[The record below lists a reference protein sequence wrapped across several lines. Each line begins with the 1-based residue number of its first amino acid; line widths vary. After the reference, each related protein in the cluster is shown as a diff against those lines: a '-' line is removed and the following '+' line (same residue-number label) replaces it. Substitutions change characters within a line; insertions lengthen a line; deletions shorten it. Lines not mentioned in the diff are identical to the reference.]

1 MIEWKTVDAG
11 APWVRRGRK
20 LLIVGA
26 LLAIA
31 GCGKSEAAPQGGGV
45 PVKVQTAALADT
57 EETSEFVA
65 EVKSRNSVELRP
77 QVEGHVSKI
86 LVQPGMVVTPGTQ
99 LLQIDPQ
106 KQQAAFTSASAASG
120 TADAELS
127 RARSTLAALESTRN
141 ARRSSLQLAQLEQKR
156 SASLLGSNTIS
167 QQAFDQTKTALDQAQ
182 GDFDAAEQQVA
193 AQKAGIASFESG
205 RTQAQASAQV
215 QRAELK
221 YYNIAAPFNGTV
233 GDIPVK
239 IGDFVTPQ
247 TLLTTLDDEKQPLEA
262 YISVPVESQSRL
274 KLDLPVRLVDAD
286 SKLLSKSTI
295 SFIAPRVDSASQT
308 VLVKARIED
317 ASALRTQQLLRA
329 RIVWKSTPAVSIP
342 VTSLSRQS
350 GLTFVFVLNDANPPT
365 VAQRPVKLGPTTGND
380 VVVLDGVKAGER
392 FVTAGIQKLRDGAPV
407 TPEAP
412 TAEKAADAK

>member
-1 MIEWKTVDAG
+1 MRKSVGLIG
-11 APWVRRGRK
+11 AM
-20 LLIVGA
+20 
-26 LLAIA
+26 LAIA
-31 GCGKSEAAPQGGGV
+31 GCAKGEAAPQGGGV
-45 PVKVQTAALADT
+45 PVKVQTAVLTDT
-57 EETSEFVA
+57 DEASEFVA

-86 LVQPGMVVTPGTQ
+86 LVQSGIAVTAGTQ

-106 KQQAAFTSASAASG
+106 KQQAAFTSATAASG
-120 TADAELS
+120 SAEADLS
-127 RARSTLAALESTRN
+127 RARSTLAALESTRD
-141 ARRSSLQLAQLEQKR
+141 ARRSSLRLAETEHKR

-167 QQAFDQTKTALDQAQ
+167 QQSFDQTQTVLDQAK

-193 AQKAGIASFESG
+193 AQKSAIASLESG

-247 TLLTTLDDEKQPLEA
+247 TLLTTLDDPKMPLEA
-262 YISVPVESQSRL
+262 YISVPVEQQARL

-286 SKLLSKSTI
+286 AKLLSKGAV

-308 VLVKARIED
+308 VLVKARID
-317 ASALRTQQLLRA
+317 DVSQLRTQQLLRA
-329 RIVWKSTPAVSIP
+329 RIVWTSTPQVSIP
-342 VTSLSRQS
+342 TTSLSRQS
-350 GLTFVFVLNDANPPT
+350 GLTFVYVLNDATPPT
-365 VAQRPVKLGPTTGND
+365 VAQRPVKLGGSTGND
-380 VVVLDGVKAGER
+380 VVVLDGVKPGER

-412 TAEKAADAK
+412 TAEKAKADAK